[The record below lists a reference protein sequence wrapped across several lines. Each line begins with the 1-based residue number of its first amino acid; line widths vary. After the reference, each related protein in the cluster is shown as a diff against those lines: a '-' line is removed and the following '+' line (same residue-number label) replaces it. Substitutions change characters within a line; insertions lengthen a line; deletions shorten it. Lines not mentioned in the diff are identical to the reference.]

1 VIVNAPG
8 DKRWMHALTYS
19 GHPTACAV
27 GLANIAILERENLV
41 ERAAQQGA
49 RLNAQLR
56 SLCALPHVGDVRGL
70 GLMAGVEL
78 VEDKA
83 SKKSFDAAKKTG
95 ERVLRECAS
104 RGLVSRVR
112 GDIVCIAPA
121 FVVTDEQI
129 DRIVNI
135 LGESVSAVANV
146 S

>member
-1 VIVNAPG
+1 
-8 DKRWMHALTYS
+8 MHALTYS

-41 ERAAQQGA
+41 EAAALKGA
-49 RLNAQLR
+49 RLNARLAELC
-56 SLCALPHVGDVRGL
+56 SLEHVGDVRGL
-70 GLMAGVEL
+70 GLMAGIEL
-78 VEDKA
+78 VEDKMT
-83 SKKSFDAAKKTG
+83 KQPFDQSRKMG
-95 ERVLRECAS
+95 ERVLRECGA

-135 LGESVSAVANV
+135 LGEAIPAATSAQ
-146 S
+146 